1 MQRPAEDCA
10 VKNHRLDPGR
20 LQYTAANEISEQTMF
35 HVKDAMEDIDDLS
48 MKFSFCK
55 SYGSP
60 EKMKQFI
67 REFLDSASFSVVKE
81 S

>member
-1 MQRPAEDCA
+1 
-10 VKNHRLDPGR
+10 
-20 LQYTAANEISEQTMF
+20 MF

-55 SYGSP
+55 SDGSP